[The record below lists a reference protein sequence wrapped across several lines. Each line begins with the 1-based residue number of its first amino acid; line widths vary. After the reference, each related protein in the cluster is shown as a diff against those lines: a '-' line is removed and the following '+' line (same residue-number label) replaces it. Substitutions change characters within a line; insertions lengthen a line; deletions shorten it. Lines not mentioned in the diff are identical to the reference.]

1 MSERERWIVY
11 PLLFL
16 ALGVGLRDEL
26 FNRTWSK
33 NVVCQQLVMV
43 EEDPVNF
50 QHGPEPIAAI
60 GPQGGTIDEVSQNGL
75 LRVDTVWAR
84 NVVADNFTSRDSR
97 MNIIPYLLQLL
108 GTSRAPAASP
118 RREVGPRPPAI
129 ENGPGNSTDL
139 NQDAPENDK
148 APAR

>member
-33 NVVCQQLVMV
+33 NVVCQELVAI
-43 EEDPVNF
+43 EEDPINP
-50 QHGPEPIAAI
+50 QELPKPIALI
-60 GPQGGTIDEVSQNGL
+60 GVKRGTIDEVTKDGL

-84 NVVADNFTSRDSR
+84 NVVADNFTSRDRR
-97 MNIIPYLLQLL
+97 MNIIPYLIQLL
-108 GTSRAPAASP
+108 GSRITSPDGERPD
-118 RREVGPRPPAI
+118 REDGTP
-129 ENGPGNSTDL
+129 
-139 NQDAPENDK
+139 NQ
-148 APAR
+148 